1 MRQNRKLQW
10 TLLAVTIVLALV
22 ALLSINSMAV
32 QIRQSEQ
39 GKVKI
44 WAGSIIQKTELVRQY
59 DQFFNQVK
67 LDEKRKIGLYTD
79 ILESFNDGNMG
90 ADLNFSL
97 AYVNYL
103 IDSSKT
109 PIIITDRDSIITVP
123 NELAGKKIDSQLLEM
138 YSENEPFHY
147 KLWGMPMTLYYKET
161 EVYANLRH
169 VLWDF
174 TRSYLNEIT
183 NNAVSVPVIIV
194 DSSRTRVFESGNMDT
209 AEFDTPAKLAKKLKA
224 MASENPPIRI
234 SLVEDRPAYIYYE
247 DTPLLKMLDRLPLLY
262 LFIAIVL
269 VVVSYYLFRT
279 AQSDE
284 QNRIWVG
291 MAKETAHQLGTP
303 ISALVA
309 WNEVLK
315 GKTYEEKYSAEIKK
329 DLDRLDTIARRFSKI
344 GSVPE
349 LKDGDVSAAVRS
361 VVTYLQP
368 RVSKKVSFVIN
379 TPEEPAIAPLNKY
392 LFEWV
397 IENLCKNA
405 VDAMDGNGQITLT
418 VSDDARSIFI
428 DVADTGKGI
437 SPAMQK
443 HIFDSGFTTKQ
454 RGWGLGLSLA
464 RRIINVYHRGKIVL
478 KYSVEGQGSVFR
490 ITLRKNN

>member
-1 MRQNRKLQW
+1 
-10 TLLAVTIVLALV
+10 
-22 ALLSINSMAV
+22 
-32 QIRQSEQ
+32 
-39 GKVKI
+39 
-44 WAGSIIQKTELVRQY
+44 
-59 DQFFNQVK
+59 
-67 LDEKRKIGLYTD
+67 
-79 ILESFNDGNMG
+79 MG

-123 NELAGKKIDSQLLEM
+123 NELAGKKMEGDLLKI

-147 KLWGMPMTLYYKET
+147 NLWGMPMTLYYKET
-161 EVYANLRH
+161 EVYSNLRH
-169 VLWDF
+169 VLWNF

-183 NNAVSVPVIIV
+183 NNAVSVPVVIV
-194 DSSRTRVFESGNMDT
+194 DSSRTHVFECGNMD
-209 AEFDTPAKLAKKLKA
+209 ASEFNTPTKLALKLKD
-224 MASENPPIRI
+224 MAGENPPIRI
-234 SLVEDRPAYIYYE
+234 SLVEGHPAYVYYE
-247 DTPLLKMLDRLPLLY
+247 DTPLLKLLERLPLLY

-269 VVVSYYLFRT
+269 VIVSYYLFRT

-303 ISALVA
+303 ISALMA
-309 WNEVLK
+309 WNEVLQ
-315 GKTYEEKYSAEIKK
+315 GKTLEEKYSVEIKK

-349 LKDGDVSAAVRS
+349 LKDGDVGVAVRS
-361 VVTYLQP
+361 AVAYLQP
-368 RVSKKVSFVIN
+368 RVSKKVQFIIN
-379 TPEEPAIAPLNKY
+379 TPDEPAIAPLNRY

-405 VDAMDGNGQITLT
+405 VDAMDGKGQITLT
-418 VSDDARSIFI
+418 VSDDARSIFV
-428 DVADTGKGI
+428 DVVDTGKGI
-437 SPAMQK
+437 SPNLQK

-478 KYSVEGQGSVFR
+478 KYSVEGQGSAFR
-490 ITLRKNN
+490 ITLRKNK

>member
-1 MRQNRKLQW
+1 MRRKSKLQW
-10 TLLAVTIVLALV
+10 TLLSMTVVLALA
-22 ALLSINSMAV
+22 ALLTINSMAT
-32 QIRQSEQ
+32 QIRQGEQ

-59 DQFFNQVK
+59 DLFFNQVK
-67 LDEKRKIGLYTD
+67 LDEKRKIGLYTS

-103 IDSSKT
+103 VDSSKT

-123 NELAGKKIDSQLLEM
+123 NELAGKKMSEELLQA
-138 YSENEPFHY
+138 YGENEPFHY
-147 KLWGMPMTLYYKET
+147 RLWGMPMTLYYKET
-161 EVYANLRH
+161 AVYTNLRH
-169 VLWDF
+169 VLWNF

-183 NNAVSVPVIIV
+183 NNAVSAPVVIV
-194 DSSRTRVFESGNMDT
+194 DSSRTHVLESGNVEAADL
-209 AEFDTPAKLAKKLKA
+209 ATPTRLARTLRRMEGA
-224 MASENPPIRI
+224 NAPIRI
-234 SLVEDRPAYIYYE
+234 SLAEGQPAYVYYE
-247 DTPLLKMLDRLPLLY
+247 DTPLLRLLNRLPLLY
-262 LFIAIVL
+262 LFVAVVL
-269 VVVSYYLFRT
+269 IVVSYHLFRT

-303 ISALVA
+303 ISSLMA
-309 WNEVLK
+309 WNEVMQ
-315 GKTYEEKYSAEIKK
+315 GKTYDERYSNEIKK

-349 LKDGDVSAAVRS
+349 LKEGDVSEAVRS
-361 VVTYLQP
+361 AVAYLQP
-368 RVSKKVSFVIN
+368 RVSKKVTFVVN
-379 TPEEPAIAPLNKY
+379 APDEPATAPLNRY

-405 VDAMDGNGQITLT
+405 VDAMDGKGQITLT
-418 VSDDARSIFI
+418 VHDDARCIHV

-437 SPAMQK
+437 APANQK
-443 HIFDSGFTTKQ
+443 RIFDSGFTTKQ

-464 RRIINVYHRGKIVL
+464 RRIIDGYHRGKIAL
-478 KYSVEGQGSVFR
+478 KYSVEGQGSVFQ
-490 ITLRKNN
+490 ITLKKSK